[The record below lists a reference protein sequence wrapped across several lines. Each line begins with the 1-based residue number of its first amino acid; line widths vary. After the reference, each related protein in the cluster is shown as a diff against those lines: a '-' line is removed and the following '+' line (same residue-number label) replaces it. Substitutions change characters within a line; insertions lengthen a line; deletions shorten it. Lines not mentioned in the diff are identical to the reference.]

1 MKNYIQEKL
10 DIEAAK
16 KNIVKKL
23 QNDLFNLS
31 DLKLLSKNE
40 LILVLDEVLDRV
52 GSKMIPN
59 IDQMGILEMQFKKM
73 WFIIETLCPN
83 FFDNLEFLNKL
94 H

>member
-59 IDQMGILEMQFKKM
+59 IDQMDILEVQFKKM
-73 WFIIETLCPN
+73 RFIIETL
-83 FFDNLEFLNKL
+83 EK
-94 H
+94 